1 MSFRD
6 NLQHLRA
13 TRNMT
18 QEQLA
23 MLVGVSRQSVTK
35 WEAERAYPEMD
46 KLIKLTQI
54 FDCTLDEL
62 VSGDL
67 TGRAKEPEKAIPA
80 TAALADITGYDE
92 QQIKFANR
100 IATGVALILLGLTFA
115 SLFDGVE
122 FGPLP
127 AEALPVG
134 SLFAGIIAGISFI
147 IPACMD
153 DTAFKRAH
161 PFVENFYTAEQE
173 QKARHEFGIQ
183 LTVGIAIVLAGVA
196 SGSLGD
202 NRYIHALFFAC
213 ITVGVFVLVRGGLR
227 AARIDVEEYN
237 IEALSELTE
246 EEVASIVGEERA
258 AQVLARTRR
267 SKLVGVACGIIMI
280 LATIVG
286 LCLMFYGEPFYWMA
300 WLVGG
305 LLCGVAALIPALVS
319 SLAKVQ

>member
-46 KLIKLTQI
+46 KLLKICQI

-62 VSGDL
+62 VQGDL
-67 TGRAKEPEKAIPA
+67 TARAAEPELAVPA
-80 TAALADITGYDE
+80 TAALADVTGYE
-92 QQIKFANR
+92 EHYIKFANS
-100 IATGVALILLGLTFA
+100 IARGVAAIIFGLSLA
-115 SLFDGVE
+115 ALFDGIE
-122 FGPLP
+122 IGPLP
-127 AEALPVG
+127 PDALSAG
-134 SLFAGIIAGISFI
+134 FLLAGIIVGIAFI

-153 DTAFKRAH
+153 HTAFQRAH

-173 QKARHEFGIQ
+173 QKVRHDFGIQ
-183 LTVGIAIVLAGVA
+183 LTVGIAIIIVGLGVTM
-196 SGSLGD
+196 LGD
-202 NRYIHALFFAC
+202 SNYHGAAFLLFV
-213 ITVGVFVLVRGGLR
+213 TVGAFILVRGGIL
-227 AARIDVEEYN
+227 AGRIDVEEYN
-237 IEALSELTE
+237 IDALSELTE

-258 AQVLARTRR
+258 AKVLAKTRR
-267 SKLVGVACGIIMI
+267 DKKVEAACGIIMI

-286 LCLMFYGEPFYWMA
+286 LCLMFYGEPYFWLSWM
-300 WLVGG
+300 VGG
-305 LLCGVAALIPALVS
+305 LLCAVPAIAVN
-319 SLAKVQ
+319 VVE